1 MFLWRIS
8 NHTTLDG
15 GGGLLAGARWHFAG
29 QPVVYLAETPAGS
42 LLEILVHLELDLAS
56 LPRTFKLLKLEVPAS
71 VDTQSISES
80 TLTAGW
86 TNDPDATAEMG
97 SQWLAS
103 KKSALLRVPSAI
115 VPETHNYLL
124 NPRHDQASKI
134 KVLWNRDYPWD
145 KRLLS

>member
-8 NHTTLDG
+8 NHSALDG
-15 GGGLLAGARWHFAG
+15 RGGLLAGARWHFAG

-42 LLEILVHLELDLAS
+42 LLEVLAHLELDLAS
-56 LPRTFKLLKLEVPAS
+56 LPKTFKLLKVEVPAGIA
-71 VDTQSISES
+71 TQSVNENA
-80 TLTAGW
+80 LAPDW
-86 TNDPDATAEMG
+86 TDDPDATAEQG
-97 SQWLAS
+97 SQWLES
-103 KKSALLRVPSAI
+103 GKGALLRVPSAI

-124 NPRHDQASKI
+124 NPRHDHAAKI

>member
-1 MFLWRIS
+1 L
-8 NHTTLDG
+8 
-15 GGGLLAGARWHFAG
+15 
-29 QPVVYLAETPAGS
+29 P
-42 LLEILVHLELDLAS
+42 AS
-56 LPRTFKLLKLEVPAS
+56 L
-71 VDTQSISES
+71 DTQSISES

-97 SQWLAS
+97 SQWLAA

-115 VPETHNYLL
+115 LPETHNYLL
-124 NPRHDQASKI
+124 NPRHDQAAKI

>member
-8 NHTTLDG
+8 NHSTLDG

-29 QPVVYLAETPAGS
+29 HPVVYLAETPAGS
-42 LLEILVHLELDLAS
+42 LLEVLVHLELDLAS
-56 LPRTFKLLKLEVPAS
+56 LPKTFKLLKVEVPAS
-71 VDTQSISES
+71 VATRSIDES
-80 TLTAGW
+80 ALAAGW
-86 TNDPDATAEMG
+86 PDDPDATAEMG
-97 SQWLAS
+97 TQWLES
-103 KKSALLRVPSAI
+103 GNSALLCVPSAI

-124 NPRHDQASKI
+124 NPRHDHAAKI

>member
-8 NHTTLDG
+8 NHSTLDG
-15 GGGLLAGARWHFAG
+15 RGGLLAGARWHLAG
-29 QPVVYLAETPAGS
+29 HPVVYLAESPSGS
-42 LLEILVHLELDLAS
+42 LLEVLVHLELNLAG
-56 LPRTFKLLKLEVPAS
+56 LPKTFKLLKIEVPAGVS
-71 VDTQSISES
+71 VRNIDATR
-80 TLTAGW
+80 LTADW
-86 TNDPDATAEMG
+86 TNDPDATAELG

-115 VPETHNYLL
+115 LPETHNYLL
-124 NPRHDQASKI
+124 NPRHDHAVKI